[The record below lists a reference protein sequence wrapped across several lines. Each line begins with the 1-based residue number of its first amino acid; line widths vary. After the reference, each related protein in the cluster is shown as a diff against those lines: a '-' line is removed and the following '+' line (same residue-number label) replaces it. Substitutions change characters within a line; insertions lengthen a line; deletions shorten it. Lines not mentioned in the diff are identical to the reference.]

1 MTTNP
6 LDADFWRAQGIEP
19 IEVDPNN
26 PESVEKAVNE
36 VFQRILLDTAS
47 ETEPQPQKKKP
58 SE

>member
-36 VFQRILLDTAS
+36 VFQRILDIAT
-47 ETEPQPQKKKP
+47 EPEPQPQQKKP

>member
-1 MTTNP
+1 MTTPNP

-26 PESVEKAVNE
+26 PKSVEKAVNE
-36 VFQRILLDTAS
+36 VFQRILDIA
-47 ETEPQPQKKKP
+47 TEPEPQVQKKKP

>member
-1 MTTNP
+1 MTTPNP
-6 LDADFWRAQGIEP
+6 LDPDFWRAQGIEP

-36 VFQRILLDTAS
+36 VFQRILDIAS